1 MVSEAGRRGRLLLR
15 GTQGLWAPG
24 GCYHA
29 QHLRANEGKFQN
41 DTNLDAGYYP
51 GRVVITPLDENS
63 VSVRA
68 LQAKMNGGTV
78 EDFDPLNYKLLESDL
93 SLLDEC
99 LQAPYDD
106 LGIENWKTE
115 PTGFGRLYSLLMGSG

>member
-1 MVSEAGRRGRLLLR
+1 MVRKGYEHPEVAIMLNNF
-15 GTQGLWAPG
+15 
-24 GCYHA
+24 
-29 QHLRANEGKFQN
+29 LRANEGKFQN

-78 EDFDPLNYKLLESDL
+78 EAFQTPLAAKSRD
-93 SLLDEC
+93 
-99 LQAPYDD
+99 Q
-106 LGIENWKTE
+106 KTE
-115 PTGFGRLYSLLMGSG
+115 GAV